1 MPNYDGD
8 VNKDLRNTKIIFII
22 ILIVAMVLCICIPL
36 FVNVDKI
43 AKYIMFGFAGLF
55 GLIILGLLISLLKS
69 SDNSDE
75 SNA

>member
-1 MPNYDGD
+1 MPEFNSG

-69 SDNSDE
+69 SDNSGD
-75 SNA
+75 SDV